1 LILLKPGPLRS
12 GRMMAST
19 PPQRR
24 GAMHPIWVELLTKP
38 VGWLSLGG
46 SIFLLVLL
54 PLGIHLFLRKQIR
67 DNEGGAEAEA
77 YERRRRGE
85 LPPED

>member
-1 LILLKPGPLRS
+1 
-12 GRMMAST
+12 
-19 PPQRR
+19 
-24 GAMHPIWVELLTKP
+24 MHPIWVELLTKP

-54 PLGIHLFLRKQIR
+54 PIGIHLFLRKQIR
-67 DNEGGAEAEA
+67 DNEGGKEAEE

-85 LPPED
+85 ATRGE